1 MEALKQVIHNESLVL
16 NNSIIKADT
25 FLNHQMN
32 IELFNQMG
40 QEFLNYFKTPID
52 KIVTCEASGIGLA
65 CIVAQYFKCNVVF
78 AKKEPSLLM
87 VEDYY
92 TERVFSYTKQ
102 KESLFSI
109 RKDLLAIDERILIID
124 DFLANGEALKGM
136 ISIVEQANAKVI
148 GIGIAIE
155 KGFQDGG
162 KLIRQQGYDLKSLV
176 IIDQIKNNEL
186 FFRE

>member
-1 MEALKQVIHNESLVL
+1 MEALKQVINKESIVL

-25 FLNHQMN
+25 FLNHQMD

-40 QEFLNYFKTPID
+40 QEFFNYFKTPID

-65 CIVAQYFKCNVVF
+65 CIVAQYFKCKVVF
-78 AKKEPSLLM
+78 AKKESSLLM

-92 TERVFSYTKQ
+92 TEKVFSYTKQ

-109 RKDLLAIDERILIID
+109 RKDLLIQDENILIID
-124 DFLANGEALKGM
+124 DFLANGEALSGM
-136 ISIVEQANAKVI
+136 ISLVKQAQAKVV

-155 KGFQDGG
+155 KGFQKGG
-162 KLIRQQGYDLKSLV
+162 QLIRQQGYDLKSLV
-176 IIDQIKNNEL
+176 IIDEIKNNKL